1 MNSVVITEDYEPNDL
16 IVYSYTKTNGVLLV
30 LPLGYRDSGND
41 YLANSK
47 KVRWDDSKFFIR
59 K

>member
-1 MNSVVITEDYEPNDL
+1 MEGFVPAQVDEVLNLNELGLKSV
-16 IVYSYTKTNGVLLV
+16 LV